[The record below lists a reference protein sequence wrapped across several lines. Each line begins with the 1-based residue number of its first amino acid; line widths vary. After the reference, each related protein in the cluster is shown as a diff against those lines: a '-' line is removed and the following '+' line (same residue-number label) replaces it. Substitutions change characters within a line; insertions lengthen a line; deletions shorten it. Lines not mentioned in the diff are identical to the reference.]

1 MNEAVEADGAGRQAG
16 RRPCVDSISFWNL
29 WLAVWRFSAKMLM
42 ALPRDQRGEE
52 LSRFMR
58 MFIKTEHGPE
68 APTPAHPFD
77 LPPCKLNTPVYLLGH
92 FSQFVRV
99 LSLVLSVWIRR
110 PQPKRQSSF
119 VCLSFATL
127 RLCCAQLLAG
137 NEKEKTTHC
146 IFIYGYPPSTH
157 YPHIH
162 HVYICAI

>member
-1 MNEAVEADGAGRQAG
+1 
-16 RRPCVDSISFWNL
+16 
-29 WLAVWRFSAKMLM
+29 
-42 ALPRDQRGEE
+42 
-52 LSRFMR
+52 MR

-99 LSLVLSVWIRR
+99 LSLVLSVWILR

-127 RLCCAQLLAG
+127 RLYCAQLLAG
-137 NEKEKTTHC
+137 HEKEKTTHC
-146 IFIYGYPPSTH
+146 IFIYGYPLLPTTPTSIT
-157 YPHIH
+157 YIFVRYKSSVPTSIFSDFGCLILFPHL
-162 HVYICAI
+162 